1 MSSIAARPLHPLSSL
16 LPLCADKL
24 RTLSSSFFRGIL
36 PSARRSSADS
46 SQMDRGSLSSAL
58 RSSSD
63 GRELTGSQ
71 NVDQPLRRTS
81 VKFADEVEDKPAS

>member
-1 MSSIAARPLHPLSSL
+1 MG
-16 LPLCADKL
+16 ADKL
-24 RTLSSSFFRGIL
+24 RTLSSSFFKGIL
-36 PSARRSSADS
+36 PSARRGSADS
-46 SQMDRGSLSSAL
+46 AHMDRQSLGSAL

-81 VKFADEVEDKPAS
+81 VKFADEVEAKPASQA